1 MSETIRVYIASP
13 YTLGDAV
20 LNVRRSLEAAD
31 DLLSRGYVPFVPLL
45 AHFWHFL
52 SPKDYRVWTAYDLAW
67 VPVCDALLRL
77 SGESEGA
84 DREVEEA
91 REHGVPVFFDVE
103 TLANEMEVER

>member
-1 MSETIRVYIASP
+1 MIKVYIASP
-13 YTLGDAV
+13 YTKGDPV

-31 DLLSRGYVPFVPLL
+31 ELMLLGFVPFAPLLS
-45 AHFWHFL
+45 HFWHFY
-52 SPKDYRVWTAYDLAW
+52 SPKDYLVWTAYDLEW

-77 SGESEGA
+77 PGESTGA

-103 TLANEMEVER
+103 TLASEMEVER